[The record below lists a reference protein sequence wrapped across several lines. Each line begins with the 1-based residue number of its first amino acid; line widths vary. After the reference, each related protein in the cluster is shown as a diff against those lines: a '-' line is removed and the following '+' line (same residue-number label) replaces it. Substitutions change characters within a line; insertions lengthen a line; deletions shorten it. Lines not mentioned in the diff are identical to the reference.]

1 MASRKAFVLERFF
14 DGPVSGW
21 GFTHSRLGK
30 LQNHFTIDAEG
41 KWDPALKKLE
51 LVEAYTFSDGHKD
64 TLRWEIDKN
73 APHRYIGTESRLK
86 GRALGEQSGQ
96 SFRWRYRRLVPAGNG
111 SSTKLSFDDCF
122 LSQDE
127 NVVIAT
133 AAVSKF
139 GIQIATITAFYLKR
153 Q

>member
-73 APHRYIGTESRLK
+73 APHRYIGTEPRLK
-86 GRALGEQSGQ
+86 GG
-96 SFRWRYRRLVPAGNG
+96 RWVNNRDSPSDG
-111 SSTKLSFDDCF
+111 
-122 LSQDE
+122 
-127 NVVIAT
+127 AT
-133 AAVSKF
+133 AAWFLPATARQPNSLSMIVSCRRTKMSSSP
-139 GIQIATITAFYLKR
+139 R
-153 Q
+153 QR